1 MKSKKN
7 LSVLGVLILSFF
19 LMFLTSG
26 CTSDSTTSETSSDNA
41 VLETEYTTEFSVEY
55 LDNDITKLVDADD
68 RTLLLVPEGAE
79 VPEGYDDAIII
90 DAPVENVMLASTT
103 QGCMMRGID
112 AFDAITAVT
121 TEQDTWTIEEIA
133 DGIGNG
139 TITFVGDNDA
149 PDYEL
154 IKTLNPNLVFV
165 YSGDYG
171 LQDMMT
177 KLDELGINYVV
188 CNEYLEEDPRGRM
201 EWLKLYGAIF
211 DKEDEAQTVFDQ
223 AMTNIDTVVEEASKE
238 EAPTVAWAKVYSGKV
253 YVAEPDSF
261 VAKMIELA
269 GGDYIYKDADVGSG
283 TVTLEEF
290 YASAKDADILIY
302 SLGITYSPSLEYVVG
317 QAPVLEGLSA
327 VQNQK
332 VWCLGTDY
340 WQSLDKADELI
351 EDLYSIFHGDGTVS
365 HFVQY

>member
-19 LMFLTSG
+19 LMFLISG
-26 CTSDSTTSETSSDNA
+26 CSSDSQASETSSNNK

-68 RTLLLVPEGAE
+68 RTLLLVPEGVE
-79 VPEGYDDAIII
+79 IPEGYEDAIII
-90 DAPVENVMLASTT
+90 DAPIENVMLASTT

-112 AFDAITAVT
+112 AFEAISAVT
-121 TEQDTWTIEEIA
+121 AEQDTWTIEEIA
-133 DGIGNG
+133 DGIGDG

-154 IKTLNPNLVFV
+154 IKTLNPDLVFV

-201 EWLKLYGAIF
+201 EWLKFYGALF
-211 DKEDEAQTVFDQ
+211 DKEDQALETFDA
-223 AMTNIDTVVEEASKE
+223 AMTNIDTVVEEASAE
-238 EAPTVAWAKVYSGKV
+238 EATTVAWAMVYSGKV
-253 YVAEPDSF
+253 YVAEPDSY

-290 YASAKDADILIY
+290 YASAKDADVLIY
-302 SLGITYSPSLEYVVG
+302 SSGITYSPSLEYVVG

-327 VQNQK
+327 VENQK
-332 VWCLGTDY
+332 VWCLGADY
-340 WQSLDKADELI
+340 WQSLDKTDEII
-351 EDLYSIFHGDGTVS
+351 EDLYSIFHGDGSVT